1 MNGEALKPLAHFPL
15 LPTHSRMSLAIHQ
28 SLLQAKSDLADLQ
41 RRISVGDDT
50 PKVRSLV
57 NGVKK
62 QIAILEKRYAD
73 EQASQKQKAA
83 AEVKP
88 QRREAPRKERE
99 ERPKKPLFE
108 DMDLTCCDCT
118 NCFVFTGKDQAFFT
132 KNDWKAPTRCPE
144 CREARKNKK
153 PAGKTIVCGE
163 CGVGFFFSEAK
174 QKKFAEMKWE
184 DPKWCHPCKIARK
197 AKWQAEQAAAAAAG
211 AGAGADAAIAE
222 AESEVLAEETA

>member
-1 MNGEALKPLAHFPL
+1 
-15 LPTHSRMSLAIHQ
+15 MSLITQQ

-50 PKVRSLV
+50 PKVRSLF
-57 NGVKK
+57 NGSMK

-73 EQASQKQKAA
+73 EQASQKVKAVA
-83 AEVKP
+83 KAP
-88 QRREAPRKERE
+88 GAAPRKERE
-99 ERPKKPLFE
+99 QRPKKPLYE

-153 PAGKTIVCGE
+153 PAGKTIACGE
-163 CGVGFFFSEAK
+163 CKSEFFFSEAK

-184 DPKWCHPCKIARK
+184 DPKWCPPCKIARK
-197 AKWQAEQAAAAAAG
+197 AKWEAEQAAAAAAG
-211 AGAGADAAIAE
+211 ASADAAIAE
-222 AESEVLAEETA
+222 AESQVLAEETSA